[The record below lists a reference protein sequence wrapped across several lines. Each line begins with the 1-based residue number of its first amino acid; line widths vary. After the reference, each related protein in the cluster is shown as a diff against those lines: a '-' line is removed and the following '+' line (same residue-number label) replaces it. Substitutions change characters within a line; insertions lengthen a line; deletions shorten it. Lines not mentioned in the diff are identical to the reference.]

1 MLRKLAPLAIVLCLI
16 GGVGHAQSAMQT
28 VKQALRATQAVRDYT
43 ATVTVTVDAPNVR
56 IPRRTVK
63 VYYKRPDRVHVESD
77 GIAIL
82 PRDALLM
89 GNLAEHIETYA
100 NASFNGTGT
109 LGGRP
114 VQCIKLAPLEEG
126 PGSGRVL
133 VWIDSD
139 RHLLLKSEI
148 WRGGKAMLTVR
159 FKWMSVGSHWMPER
173 ITAHMASGAM
183 TGRDEGGTIE
193 LSFSNYRINQ
203 GLSDDIFTEGP

>member
-16 GGVGHAQSAMQT
+16 AGVGHAQSAMQT

-43 ATVTVTVDAPNVR
+43 ATVTVTVDAPNLR

-114 VQCIKLAPLEEG
+114 VRCIKLAPLEEG

-159 FKWMSVGSHWMPER
+159 FKWMRVGSHWMPER
-173 ITAHMASGAM
+173 ITAQMASGAM